1 MSSQSSE
8 YFIYQNKGYNGVY
21 SEPLEGYLQKNNLT
35 KEFVGISSTCWRG
48 YHGTWQIYDAKL
60 YLISFSGSIRV
71 NKDDDSNIHVGLDY
85 LFPNQKEVFAEWY
98 SGEVKLVKKIKLTG
112 DDHFDTVY
120 RKETFL
126 KFNDGVLIES
136 KIVRNHISFYDRIPR
151 YLKLIYESDS
161 DDDLTFHDKE
171 DSLLNKKSSK
181 PFKEKFYS
189 LMRISLCTLIV
200 LPIAIIQMVMIS
212 VEYIYDNILFKIAK
226 YT

>member
-21 SEPLEGYLQKNNLT
+21 SEPLEGYLHKNNLT

-71 NKDDDSNIHVGLDY
+71 NKDDDSNIYVGLDY

-120 RKETFL
+120 RKETYL
-126 KFNDGVLIES
+126 KFENGVLIEARV
-136 KIVRNHISFYDRIPR
+136 VRNNISFRDRIP
-151 YLKLIYESDS
+151 YYIKAIYESES
-161 DDDLTFHDKE
+161 DDDLIFLDKE
-171 DSLLNKKSSK
+171 YILLNKKPSK
-181 PFKEKFYS
+181 PFKEKLLS
-189 LMRISLCTLIV
+189 LLRMVLYTLIV
-200 LPIAIIQMVMIS
+200 LPFAIIQMIVIS

>member
-48 YHGTWQIYDAKL
+48 YHGKWQIYDAKL

-126 KFNDGVLIES
+126 KFKDGVLIES

-161 DDDLTFHDKE
+161 DDDLTFLDKE